1 MCKSGRGRTFD
12 GEKFGTVLAEAPAR
26 PQTVQIPVQGMTCAA
41 CRANVESAVAGD
53 GVLEHSVSLLTR
65 TVVARYDPATTDASA
80 ISDRIRAAGYD
91 VEFAD
96 VRIPLRP
103 SDEDLRAAALAA
115 LRGLDGMVRVE
126 VRGDHVWCQYFADY
140 VGPGQINAALAAV
153 GVSPQAVE
161 IKTAGKAQVP
171 DSAPVAARAW
181 WDRSVDRWDDLTDAL
196 PDWSGPVAGIIA
208 GLIVLWGQA
217 AWIPAPAF
225 LGNLPVLWLVSA
237 SVFVLLG
244 SDYHRAAWRAVRT
257 RNLDMNSLVSMS
269 TGMALLWSAIEI
281 GRAAWSESTPGEVF
295 LAEAALVIAIVALG
309 HHLQDRALAATTRPY
324 ESLLELVGSG
334 EARVE
339 RDGGIATASIRDLRP
354 GDVQVVRP
362 GDQIA
367 LDGVV
372 LSGRSTV
379 DESLITGESRPV
391 AKGPG
396 DPVVGSA
403 LNHDGS
409 LRIAVAQACDRTV
422 LAQIVREVELAHVR
436 RGHGEATLARFV
448 ARYVPA
454 VVLIGIVSAAGWLL
468 FAPGEGLAAA
478 FRTLFTVL
486 VVACPCAIGLAIPAA
501 TTVGISLGIRNG
513 ILLRDPAV
521 IGAAGRVKALLLDK
535 TGTLTHGRPEV
546 VDVETLP
553 GADASDAVA
562 LAAAAES
569 HSEHPIGR
577 AICEVARQSGLPV
590 PAASEF
596 SAEFGGGVRALVD
609 GAEVLVGSPG
619 FLRGNSVTPIEIDG
633 EAGYAV
639 AQLAVNGRAVASFA
653 LEDEIRE
660 EAADEI
666 RRLRRAGIEPILV
679 TGDRAAAAAR
689 VAAAVGIDRIHSE
702 QSPVQKA
709 DLVARLKSEG
719 HRVAMVG
726 DGVNDAPALGR
737 ADIGIAVGT
746 GSDLAAHAAHLSIV
760 AGGLERIAASL
771 TLIAKVRTAINSNL
785 AIAFGSTFLLVTLAT
800 GILHPVLGFQFNPIL
815 AAAAMGLSILLVLGN
830 SLRLR
835 YGRIVN
841 VNSR

>member
-1 MCKSGRGRTFD
+1 MT
-12 GEKFGTVLAEAPAR
+12 TEAPAR

-41 CRANVESAVAGD
+41 CRANVEGAVAGE
-53 GVLEHSVSLLTR
+53 GVLDYNVSLLTR
-65 TVVARYDPATTDASA
+65 AVVARFDPTATDPSA
-80 ISDRIRAAGYD
+80 ISDRIRAIGYQVD
-91 VEFAD
+91 FAQAWITLPPAD
-96 VRIPLRP
+96 G
-103 SDEDLRAAALAA
+103 DLRSAALAA
-115 LRGLDGMVRVE
+115 LHGLDGLVRAE
-126 VRGDHVWCQYFADY
+126 VRGESIWCQYFSDY
-140 VGPGQINAALAAV
+140 VGRRQIEAVLEAV
-153 GVSPQAVE
+153 GATPLAVTVE
-161 IKTAGKAQVP
+161 VAGRVLDP
-171 DSAPVAARAW
+171 DSDPAAGRTP
-181 WDRSVDRWDDLTDAL
+181 WDRLEDRWDDLADAL
-196 PDWSGPVAGIIA
+196 PDWSGPVAGILA
-208 GLIVLWGQA
+208 GLVVLWGQA

-225 LGNLPVLWLVSA
+225 LSNLPVLGLVA
-237 SVFVLLG
+237 AAVVVLLG

-281 GRAAWSESTPGEVF
+281 GRATWSGSAPGEVF
-295 LAEAALVIAIVALG
+295 LAEAALVIAVVAFG

-334 EARVE
+334 DARIE
-339 RDGGIATASIRDLRP
+339 RGDATATVSIRDLRP

-372 LSGRSTV
+372 LTGRSTV

-396 DPVVGSA
+396 DRVVGSA
-403 LNHDGS
+403 LNHDGA
-409 LRIAVAQACDRTV
+409 LRVAVEQACDRTV
-422 LAQIVREVELAHVR
+422 LAQIVREVELAHGR
-436 RGHGEATLARFV
+436 RGHGEAALGRFI

-454 VVLIGIVSAAGWLL
+454 VALIGIIASAGWLL
-468 FAPGEGLAAA
+468 LAPDEGLAAA

-501 TTVGISLGIRNG
+501 TTVGVSLGIRNG

-521 IGAAGRVKALLLDK
+521 IGVAGRVDVLLLDK

-546 VDVETLP
+546 VDIETLP
-553 GADASDAVA
+553 GTDAGDAIA

-569 HSEHPIGR
+569 FSEHPIGR
-577 AICEVARQSGLPV
+577 AICDAARRRGLPV
-590 PAASEF
+590 PAAREF
-596 SAEFGGGVRALVD
+596 SAQFGGGVRAQVD
-609 GAEVLVGSPG
+609 GAAVLVGSPG
-619 FLRGNSVTPIEIDG
+619 FLRGNSVAPIEV
-633 EAGYAV
+633 AGDIGYGV

-653 LEDEIRE
+653 LEDEIRD

-679 TGDRAAAAAR
+679 TGDRATVAAR
-689 VAAAVGIDRIHSE
+689 VAGEVGIDRVYSE
-702 QSPVQKA
+702 QSPTQKSELA
-709 DLVARLKSEG
+709 AELKSQG
-719 HRVAMVG
+719 HCVAMVG

-737 ADIGIAVGT
+737 SDVGIAVGT
-746 GSDLAAHAAHLSIV
+746 GSDLAAHAAQMSII
-760 AGGLERIAASL
+760 AGGLERIAAAL
-771 TLIAKVRTAINSNL
+771 ILIAKIRTTVNLNL
-785 AIAFGSTFLLVTLAT
+785 AIAFGSTFMLVALAT
-800 GILHPVLGFQFNPIL
+800 GVFYPVVGFQFNPIL

-841 VNSR
+841 VTSR